1 MIHKRCKT
9 ISKILKFGP
18 RCKSLCTPV
27 SSEWVVEDVK
37 ELKTRLSVLDSVGWK
52 QKLCREKTDHLDL
65 HVFKFLCIA
74 YR

>member
-18 RCKSLCTPV
+18 RFKSLCTPV

-37 ELKTRLSVLDSVGWK
+37 SSKLGYLYWIPSAGNRSCVEKRLITLIFMFSNS
-52 QKLCREKTDHLDL
+52 
-65 HVFKFLCIA
+65 FA
-74 YR
+74 